1 MVHSLRVNPPQS
13 GPFYS
18 EQNTFLDGMHND
30 RYLHELLFYY
40 VSQIDIEKEKHPENP
55 LKKQITE
62 SNYQITI
69 N

>member
-1 MVHSLRVNPPQS
+1 
-13 GPFYS
+13 
-18 EQNTFLDGMHND
+18 MHND